1 MPMAVLTLH
10 LAFYSRESVIEFQTR
25 AAEEVACSQGRAAVL
40 SSEPRS
46 PYSPDCI
53 KRLYAC
59 FDKAQHKRSAYN
71 ISNTRPIILSH
82 VEG

>member
-1 MPMAVLTLH
+1 MAVLTLH
-10 LAFYSRESVIEFQTR
+10 LACYSRESVIEFQTR
-25 AAEEVACSQGRAAVL
+25 AAEEVARALKGRAALL

-46 PYSPDCI
+46 PYSSDCM